1 MMFMNVQC
9 PFKMNWMNADLKLE
23 QPIHGFNSFKLWKE
37 AKVFDFKCWFG
48 IARLAYI
55 KVI

>member
-23 QPIHGFNSFKLWKE
+23 QPIHGFNGFKLWKE
-37 AKVFDFKCWFG
+37 AKVIDFKCWFG
-48 IARLAYI
+48 IAWLAYI

>member
-1 MMFMNVQC
+1 MFMNVQC

-23 QPIHGFNSFKLWKE
+23 QPIHGFNGFKLWKE
-37 AKVFDFKCWFG
+37 AKVIDFKCWFG